1 MKILFTLLSLILA
14 TVSIAA
20 AVKPSSSVP
29 LAERTP
35 AYFVDRYGPAL
46 SSRNVSQYAFL
57 SPGVGTLTVKGEFSL
72 REYRAEGLRVRAV
85 FHVPSLKLAE
95 VTLQMGRTWTD
106 EQLKAAL
113 AAYGADWRPDGRN
126 IGQQRW
132 TTPDGARAILLLTTL
147 YIQAPGTVSAVEKV
161 RLEGEA
167 KRKAVPKF

>member
-1 MKILFTLLSLILA
+1 MRIWLPSLYLVLA

-20 AVKPSSSVP
+20 AVKTPASVP
-29 LAERTP
+29 IAERTP
-35 AYFVDRYGPAL
+35 AYFVDRYGTAR
-46 SSRNVSQYAFL
+46 SVRSVSHFAFL
-57 SPGVGTLTVKGEFSL
+57 SPGVGALAVKGEFSV
-72 REYRAEGLRVRAV
+72 RDYHAENLRVRAV

-95 VTLQMGRTWTD
+95 VTLQVGRTWTD

-126 IGQQRW
+126 FGQQRW

-161 RLEGEA
+161 RLEAEA